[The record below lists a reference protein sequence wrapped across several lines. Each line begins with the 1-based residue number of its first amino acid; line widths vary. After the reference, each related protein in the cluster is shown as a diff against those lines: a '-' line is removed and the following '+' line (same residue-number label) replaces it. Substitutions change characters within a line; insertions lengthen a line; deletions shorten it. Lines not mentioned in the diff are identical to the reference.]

1 VDVLDLT
8 ANRDMRAYFAGLARP
23 CPASWC
29 DGFLTEFEQVS
40 MKPFKAFLVCPA
52 CESRIAVVKRGEWEN
67 RERITLGAGEAG
79 RR

>member
-1 VDVLDLT
+1 MDIADLN
-8 ANRDMRAYFAGLARP
+8 ANHQMREYFAGLARP

-29 DGFLTEFEQVS
+29 DGFLTEFDQVS

-67 RERITLGAGEAG
+67 RERITVSPLTAG
-79 RR
+79 